1 MHKTI
6 KCKAA
11 MLFIVGVVLSV
22 AITGCQ
28 PGIVDQEC
36 DEFYGNIIIQW
47 SYSVACNI
55 GNLL

>member
-6 KCKAA
+6 KRKAA

-36 DEFYGNIIIQW
+36 DEFYGSSIIQRA
-47 SYSVACNI
+47 YTAVCNI